1 MFRHLKNV
9 CSKSLRPN
17 TLFTPL
23 LRNNFHTAPISNKK
37 LGVGEAL
44 AVLQDKISKITQLVS
59 LSV

>member
-1 MFRHLKNV
+1 MFRHFKNI
-9 CSKSLRPN
+9 CTKSLRTN

-23 LRNNFHTAPISNKK
+23 LRNNFHTASISNKK

-59 LSV
+59 CSI